1 MTTFQDKQPQS
12 RRALRQEERAE
23 RPLTDDAETPTD
35 AETPPTSARPTGR
48 RARSN
53 FADGLIEVSGADA
66 AGTSS
71 LSLPV
76 PGDSA
81 PATGEAAETT
91 NDTAETTNDGAAP
104 AWSGPSFGFRSA
116 GFDGSSIPP
125 LPTDDEQNDA
135 PQAAEADAAPIEE
148 ILAEVPADDSSVAR
162 AFPFA
167 AQVDATTDDNGHQTF
182 QLSEF
187 EPELANAEV
196 EADPAEPV
204 VSEPEADVAPEA
216 SADTPET
223 DAAVPGG
230 EPIVVAEPAGVV
242 DPVLIAPEEHTM
254 TRREWR
260 AWRAQQEAAA
270 ASAGGADSDGGNS
283 GSGDSDSGSAS
294 TPETPGDSHASDEAP
309 AAPVDRAPAS
319 SSATDIPQ
327 LVEPKAEPTAA
338 LSDAM
343 AEFEALTRGG
353 QTSTGS
359 VDAVEPPARNDDEPA
374 PIVSAFVPPA
384 SAAVPSIFSVPA
396 FSAPEPTRFPT
407 SRADDDASDT
417 TAAVTSAPLAPP
429 VLPAQ
434 PAPAAELQPERSAP
448 ETDQPAQAEAAQKP
462 AQPSAA
468 DLGAAAPVVPAPVV
482 PAPSDS
488 DDPDS
493 PYVPP
498 VGHWSRQAALD
509 DESQPFENTLSRDVG
524 GGNVAT
530 TTNALVLP
538 MIPQRD
544 DFSSMINST
553 GEIMVTGTIDLPMSV
568 GATGRDSRHYDDPEV
583 DHLFDAF
590 DNEVATTDSA
600 PVRAITAVSSHTAT
614 RSGIE
619 STRKQGNRTLTV
631 LIVTACVMAVGV
643 VGLLVAGFV
652 FDIFQA

>member
-23 RPLTDDAETPTD
+23 RPLTEDIDTPTD
-35 AETPPTSARPTGR
+35 AETPRVSGRPTGR

-53 FADGLIEVSGADA
+53 ADGLIEVSGADSQETTTLHLPA
-66 AGTSS
+66 AGNNDEASASTPAETSGS
-71 LSLPV
+71 
-76 PGDSA
+76 
-81 PATGEAAETT
+81 AAETT
-91 NDTAETTNDGAAP
+91 P

-125 LPTDDEQNDA
+125 LAEPDDAENANEADQV
-135 PQAAEADAAPIEE
+135 AAEPLED
-148 ILAEVPADDSSVAR
+148 ILAASPADDSSVAR

-167 AQVDATTDDNGHQTF
+167 AQVESTSDDDGHQTF
-182 QLSEF
+182 LISDF
-187 EPELANAEV
+187 
-196 EADPAEPV
+196 
-204 VSEPEADVAPEA
+204 AP
-216 SADTPET
+216 SADH
-223 DAAVPGG
+223 DSA
-230 EPIVVAEPAGVV
+230 VAEPAPADADAEAGEPEAVEPEAIEPEAIEPEAAAPDAVPVGEPISVSEPIAPV
-242 DPVLIAPEEHTM
+242 DPVVVEPEERTM

-270 ASAGGADSDGGNS
+270 
-283 GSGDSDSGSAS
+283 SGDSSA
-294 TPETPGDSHASDEAP
+294 DESAP
-309 AAPVDRAPAS
+309 SAAPVFVAPVPAADPATTGRVPS
-319 SSATDIPQ
+319 STEIPQ
-327 LVEPKAEPTAA
+327 LVEPQAEPAAA

-343 AEFEALTRGG
+343 AEFEALTRGS
-353 QTSTGS
+353 QAAS
-359 VDAVEPPARNDDEPA
+359 APAAPKTDEPD
-374 PIVSAFVPPA
+374 PIVPAFPQPA
-384 SAAVPSIFSVPA
+384 SSVAPPTSVASIFSVPT
-396 FSAPEPTRFPT
+396 FSAPAAPEVQVPSEEVASPTA
-407 SRADDDASDT
+407 SADEERAQSSDT
-417 TAAVTSAPLAPP
+417 TSEPTPSKQARA
-429 VLPAQ
+429 
-434 PAPAAELQPERSAP
+434 
-448 ETDQPAQAEAAQKP
+448 AQAPVE
-462 AQPSAA
+462 QPTAA
-468 DLGAAAPVVPAPVV
+468 DLGSAQPAT
-482 PAPSDS
+482 
-488 DDPDS
+488 PDAEES
-493 PYVPP
+493 AYVPP

-509 DESQPFENTLSRDVG
+509 DESQPLENTLSRDVG

-619 STRKQGNRTLTV
+619 STRKQGNRMLTV

>member
-23 RPLTDDAETPTD
+23 RPLTEDIDTPTD
-35 AETPPTSARPTGR
+35 AETPRVSGRPTGR

-53 FADGLIEVSGADA
+53 ADGLIEVSGADPQETTTLNLPA
-66 AGTSS
+66 ASANDTSANGTSAD
-71 LSLPV
+71 
-76 PGDSA
+76 GTSA
-81 PATGEAAETT
+81 DDTSASTPAETTGSAAETT
-91 NDTAETTNDGAAP
+91 GPAETTPVWA
-104 AWSGPSFGFRSA
+104 GPSFGFRSA

-125 LPTDDEQNDA
+125 HAEPDDAENADQVDA
-135 PQAAEADAAPIEE
+135 PPLED
-148 ILAEVPADDSSVAR
+148 ILAATPADDSSVAR

-167 AQVDATTDDNGHQTF
+167 AQVESTSDDDGHQTF
-182 QLSEF
+182 LISDF
-187 EPELANAEV
+187 APSVDNDGADNDDAAEA
-196 EADPAEPV
+196 ESAPAEP
-204 VSEPEADVAPEA
+204 EAAP
-216 SADTPET
+216 SD
-223 DAAVPGG
+223 AVPVG
-230 EPIVVAEPAGVV
+230 EPIIVDEP
-242 DPVLIAPEEHTM
+242 IAPVAPVVVESEERTM

-270 ASAGGADSDGGNS
+270 AG
-283 GSGDSDSGSAS
+283 
-294 TPETPGDSHASDEAP
+294 EAP
-309 AAPVDRAPAS
+309 ADPPAPSVTPVFVASVVASEAATAEHAPS
-319 SSATDIPQ
+319 STEIPQ
-327 LVEPKAEPTAA
+327 LVEPKAEPAAA

-343 AEFEALTRGG
+343 AEFEALTRGS
-353 QTSTGS
+353 QSGS
-359 VDAVEPPARNDDEPA
+359 APDGAKTDEPE
-374 PIVSAFVPPA
+374 PIVPAFPQPASSVAPPA
-384 SAAVPSIFSVPA
+384 SVPSIFSVPTFA
-396 FSAPEPTRFPT
+396 
-407 SRADDDASDT
+407 
-417 TAAVTSAPLAPP
+417 
-429 VLPAQ
+429 
-434 PAPAAELQPERSAP
+434 APAAPEVAVPSELPAPSASADEKNAEPAEQTPAEQTASEQTPAEQTPVEQP
-448 ETDQPAQAEAAQKP
+448 T
-462 AQPSAA
+462 AA
-468 DLGAAAPVVPAPVV
+468 DLGSAQPAT
-482 PAPSDS
+482 
-488 DDPDS
+488 PDVEES
-493 PYVPP
+493 AYVPP

-509 DESQPFENTLSRDVG
+509 DESQPLENTLSRDVG

-614 RSGIE
+614 RGGIE
-619 STRKQGNRTLTV
+619 STRKQGNRMLTV

>member
-23 RPLTDDAETPTD
+23 RPLADDIDTPTD
-35 AETPPTSARPTGR
+35 AETPRVSGRPTGR

-53 FADGLIEVSGADA
+53 FADGLIEVSGADSQES
-66 AGTSS
+66 TP
-71 LSLPV
+71 LNLP
-76 PGDSA
+76 GASG
-81 PATGEAAETT
+81 ATEPISHPAETT
-91 NDTAETTNDGAAP
+91 ASTAETTSSETTGSETTGSEAAP
-104 AWSGPSFGFRSA
+104 AWAGPSFGFRSA

-125 LPTDDEQNDA
+125 LAEPDEPSDRADSEQ
-135 PQAAEADAAPIEE
+135 PHAAESDASPLEDIMA
-148 ILAEVPADDSSVAR
+148 ATPADDSSVAR

-167 AQVDATTDDNGHQTF
+167 AQVEATSDDDGNQTF
-182 QLSEF
+182 LISDFAPDAAHDESAGDDAAPADA
-187 EPELANAEV
+187 EPTD
-196 EADPAEPV
+196 ADVQSAGSDTAADSTIPVGEPIPVAEPV
-204 VSEPEADVAPEA
+204 AP
-216 SADTPET
+216 
-223 DAAVPGG
+223 
-230 EPIVVAEPAGVV
+230 V
-242 DPVLIAPEEHTM
+242 DPVVVEPEERTM

-260 AWRAQQEAAA
+260 AWRAQQEAA
-270 ASAGGADSDGGNS
+270 GNPDG
-283 GSGDSDSGSAS
+283 
-294 TPETPGDSHASDEAP
+294 ETPAAEQPSAPVEQAIDPTPVFIAPVPATEP
-309 AAPVDRAPAS
+309 AAEQSRAQA
-319 SSATDIPQ
+319 DIPQ
-327 LVEPKAEPTAA
+327 LVEPQAEPAAA

-343 AEFEALTRGG
+343 AEFEALTRGSKTASG
-353 QTSTGS
+353 P
-359 VDAVEPPARNDDEPA
+359 VEIQKAPATAPANDEPD
-374 PIVSAFVPPA
+374 PIVPAFPLPA
-384 SAAVPSIFSVPA
+384 SAASTPAPATSVASVFSVPA
-396 FSAPEPTRFPT
+396 FTAPVPPE
-407 SRADDDASDT
+407 
-417 TAAVTSAPLAPP
+417 VAPP
-429 VLPAQ
+429 AAEEPV
-434 PAPAAELQPERSAP
+434 APAATNE
-448 ETDQPAQAEAAQKP
+448 PAATKP
-462 AQPSAA
+462 AAA
-468 DLGAAAPVVPAPVV
+468 DAEESA
-482 PAPSDS
+482 
-488 DDPDS
+488 
-493 PYVPP
+493 YVPP

-509 DESQPFENTLSRDVG
+509 DESQPLENTLSRDVG

-619 STRKQGNRTLTV
+619 STRKQGNRMLTV